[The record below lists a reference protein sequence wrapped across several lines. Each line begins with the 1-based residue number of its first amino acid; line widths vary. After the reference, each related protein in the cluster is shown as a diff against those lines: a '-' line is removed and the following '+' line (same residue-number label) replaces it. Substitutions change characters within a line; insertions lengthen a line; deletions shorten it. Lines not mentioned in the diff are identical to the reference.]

1 MSTSKTLIRSTQG
14 TFIPKY
20 GKAMKT
26 IGVRVPA
33 EVADKLDLLP
43 NKTEYLRQ
51 LLIEVAEKMDQQ
63 IN

>member
-1 MSTSKTLIRSTQG
+1 MSKSDTLNRSTQG

-26 IGVRVPA
+26 IGVRVPTDVA
-33 EVADKLDLLP
+33 EKLDLLP

-51 LLIEVAEKMDQQ
+51 LLIEASQKVGTEL
-63 IN
+63 N

>member
-1 MSTSKTLIRSTQG
+1 MSKSDTLNRSTNG

-26 IGVRVPA
+26 IGVRVLT
-33 EVADKLDLLP
+33 EVAEKLELLP

-51 LLIEVAEKMDQQ
+51 LLIEASHKVETEL
-63 IN
+63 N

>member
-1 MSTSKTLIRSTQG
+1 MSKSETLNRSSQG

-26 IGVRVPA
+26 IGVRVPTDVA
-33 EVADKLDLLP
+33 EKLELLP

-51 LLIEVAEKMDQQ
+51 LLIEASQKVGTEL
-63 IN
+63 N